1 MEVAKRSY
9 AHSMTIHCASFDGK
23 LKPPRWWQLLPIC
36 SVLQCWT
43 LEEVVL
49 CIRTLCFC
57 VLSLKGEH
65 HRLWLEL
72 GRYLLQVLQVVS
84 DIWIIREAYSTV
96 QCHLHGLL
104 KVYFNF
110 FPKKGYFLSL
120 RWNWRLLAASWRR
133 RRIIKSCAILF
144 PFQQKKPHQKI
155 LISRWDMLFAVN

>member
-9 AHSMTIHCASFDGK
+9 AHSMTIHCAFFDGK

-36 SVLQCWT
+36 SVLQCLT
-43 LEEVVL
+43 LEEFVL
-49 CIRTLCFC
+49 CVRTLCFC
-57 VLSLKGEH
+57 VLGLKGEH

-110 FPKKGYFLSL
+110 FPKKRVFFEFTMKLAAFGGK
-120 RWNWRLLAASWRR
+120 LAASECYQKLRNF
-133 RRIIKSCAILF
+133 IIVSA
-144 PFQQKKPHQKI
+144 KKTASKNI
-155 LISRWDMLFAVN
+155 NI